1 MPNSPTLQPLVIT
14 ILLKGVD
21 LRRSDPPNKN
31 GNYVR

>member
-21 LRRSDPPNKN
+21 LRCSDPPNKN
-31 GNYVR
+31 GDYVR